1 MKVLVGVKR
10 VMDYAL
16 KARVS
21 KGTVDLSNVK
31 QSINPF
37 CEVRKILIW
46 DVK

>member
-1 MKVLVGVKR
+1 
-10 VMDYAL
+10 MDYAL